1 MDSEKTKKM
10 LCDEIDKITE
20 KGLNT
25 TNIEH
30 LYKLIDMY
38 KDLVTIDAM
47 EEEGYSNAMSYDG
60 DSYGMDRNSN
70 KHYVRGHYSRNNGN
84 SYDSYDDGMSNRNYA
99 EARYSQ
105 AKRDYRNSR
114 AGKTDVMDSLNGKM
128 REIKKELEDMS
139 RNSDFPEEREQI
151 DKYVNMLDRLM

>member
-38 KDLVTIDAM
+38 KDLVTVDAM

-60 DSYGMDRNSN
+60 DSYRADRNSN
-70 KHYVRGHYSRNNGN
+70 KHYVRGHYSRTGAG
-84 SYDSYDDGMSNRNYA
+84 SYGYDDGASNRDYA

-105 AKRDYRNSR
+105 AKMDYRNSR
-114 AGKTDVMDSLNGKM
+114 AGKSDVMDSLNGKM
-128 REIKKELEDMS
+128 RELKKELEDMS

-151 DKYVNMLDRLM
+151 DKYVNMLGRLM